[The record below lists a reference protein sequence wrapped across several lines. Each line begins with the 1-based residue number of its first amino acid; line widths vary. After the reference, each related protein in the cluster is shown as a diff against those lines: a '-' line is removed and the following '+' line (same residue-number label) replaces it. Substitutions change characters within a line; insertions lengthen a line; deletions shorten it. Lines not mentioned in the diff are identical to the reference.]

1 MLNEIAARYLE
12 LSAKGGTMTERRDRA
27 EKPAIEPLV
36 NGPYLVKGLKVFR
49 NSKGKRIETQPE
61 MLLCRCGASKHKP
74 FCDGSHL
81 EVSFRS
87 DKSDDRVPNRVDNY
101 IGKEITIHDNRG
113 VCAHAHFCTDNSP
126 AVFDVKKKPWIDPYA
141 AAPEETAK
149 TIRMCPSGALSYTKD
164 GVTHRDQNRKPAATI
179 FSHGPYCIVGG
190 IALNDPTGATPE
202 SKEHYTL
209 CRCGASRNKP
219 FCDGTHFRA
228 RFKDDE
234 N

>member
-1 MLNEIAARYLE
+1 MA
-12 LSAKGGTMTERRDRA
+12 
-27 EKPAIEPLV
+27 KPAKRTEKATIEPLT
-36 NGPYLVKGLKVFR
+36 NGPYLVKNLRVFT
-49 NSKGKRIETQPE
+49 NSKGKAIETQPR
-61 MLLCRCGASKHKP
+61 MLLCRCGASNNKP

-81 EVSFRS
+81 EISFRS
-87 DKSDDRVPNRVDNY
+87 DKSEDRVPDRVDDY
-101 IGKEITIHDNRG
+101 TGKEITIHDNRG

-126 AVFDVKKKPWIDPYA
+126 AVFDVKKNPWVNPDVA
-141 AAPEETAK
+141 DPEETVR

-164 GVTHRDQNRKPAATI
+164 GVTYQDQNRKPAATI
-179 FSHGPYCIVGG
+179 FPNGPYCIVGG

-219 FCDGTHFRA
+219 FCDGKHFRA
-228 RFKDDE
+228 RFRDDE